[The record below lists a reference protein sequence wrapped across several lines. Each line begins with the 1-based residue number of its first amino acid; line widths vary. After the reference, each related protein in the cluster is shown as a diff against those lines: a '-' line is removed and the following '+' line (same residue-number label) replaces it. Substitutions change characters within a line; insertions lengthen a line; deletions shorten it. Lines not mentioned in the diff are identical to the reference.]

1 MGVSGKSPCFWL
13 KGRNDQ
19 VSEVITDLF
28 LNSALITAVIAMLL
42 TQVIKIVYYFIIEK
56 RLNWVHFFEAGGM
69 PSSHSALVCSLTMM
83 VGLCEG
89 FDSILF
95 AIAAVFSAIVM
106 YDAMKVRAEE
116 VGHTLIE
123 VFTGGLL
130 GLVIVLISYFNF
142 FRG

>member
-1 MGVSGKSPCFWL
+1 MREIIIDILS
-13 KGRNDQ
+13 NA
-19 VSEVITDLF
+19 
-28 LNSALITAVIAMLL
+28 ALITAVIAMFL
-42 TQVIKIVYYFIIEK
+42 TQVIKIIYYFIIEK
-56 RLNWVHFFEAGGM
+56 KVNWIHFFEAGGM

-83 VGLCEG
+83 VGLREG

-95 AIAAVFSAIVM
+95 AAVAVFAAIVM

-123 VFTGGLL
+123 VSAGGML
-130 GLVIVLISYFNF
+130 GIVIALISYFKF